1 MEQRSTT
8 QATEQATTDAARR
21 TAPRRDGRRRAAVCG
36 MALAALLTAGC
47 AAEEAGE
54 SGGTASEE
62 SSDGTAS
69 AGETSA
75 SASAS
80 AGASAGAEGVSV
92 EQVGPEPY
100 GLTTAARPEGEAE
113 PVSGELIV
121 GPGAHLALVSGDQPQ
136 VLVFGDDAEF
146 TLRGDRPSVTDAG
159 LGTLEVGRQVE
170 LSAVEVPISALEGAP
185 AERLQGAAETALV
198 VVAE

>member
-62 SSDGTAS
+62 ASDGTAS

-75 SASAS
+75 SAS
-80 AGASAGAEGVSV
+80 ASAGAEGVSV